1 MHVNSQ
7 SHTVIH
13 EHHSR
18 CVYYILYNTY
28 YIPHNPCIHPC
39 DIHFQ
44 KIIDSVM
51 LSEDF
56 LLLIYLPI
64 NYPSARISTCP

>member
-1 MHVNSQ
+1 
-7 SHTVIH
+7 
-13 EHHSR
+13 
-18 CVYYILYNTY
+18 
-28 YIPHNPCIHPC
+28 
-39 DIHFQ
+39 
-44 KIIDSVM
+44 M